1 MTEINANVIL
11 DVKGLTC
18 PMPVLKTK
26 KAIEGMGSG
35 QTLEV
40 IATDPASK
48 ADIPA
53 FLSRCGHEL
62 VEAGENDGIF
72 SFLIKR
78 IPRCSASGWDNKK
91 CVIARLDRAIQ
102 CLDLWIPRSSRRM
115 TNVVFSITDTLQLC
129 CSVIH

>member
-1 MTEINANVIL
+1 MDEMKADVIL

-26 KAIEGMGSG
+26 KAIDGMGSG

-53 FLSRCGHEL
+53 FLGRLGHEL
-62 VEAGENDGIF
+62 VEADERDGIF
-72 SFLIKR
+72 SFLIKKN
-78 IPRCSASGWDNKK
+78 GD
-91 CVIARLDRAIQ
+91 V
-102 CLDLWIPRSSRRM
+102 PRS
-115 TNVVFSITDTLQLC
+115 
-129 CSVIH
+129 

>member
-1 MTEINANVIL
+1 MAGIKADLLL

-26 KAIEGMGSG
+26 KAIDGMGSG

-53 FLSRCGHEL
+53 FLNRLGHEL
-62 VEAGENDGIF
+62 VEAGEKDGIF
-72 SFLIKR
+72 SFLIRKN
-78 IPRCSASGWDNKK
+78 G
-91 CVIARLDRAIQ
+91 
-102 CLDLWIPRSSRRM
+102 
-115 TNVVFSITDTLQLC
+115 DT
-129 CSVIH
+129 IEA

>member
-1 MTEINANVIL
+1 MAAMKADVIL

-26 KAIEGMGSG
+26 KAIDGMGSG

-53 FLSRCGHEL
+53 FLHRLGHEL
-62 VEAGENDGIF
+62 VEADEKNGIF
-72 SFLIKR
+72 SFFIKKN
-78 IPRCSASGWDNKK
+78 GDG
-91 CVIARLDRAIQ
+91 
-102 CLDLWIPRSSRRM
+102 RRR
-115 TNVVFSITDTLQLC
+115 
-129 CSVIH
+129 